1 MIDRGNPS
9 DLGTS
14 VPVLD
19 GEALVGALTRRFRTS
34 VEDATVDEHTF
45 SILKPANADD
55 LIREED
61 FVKDERLPYW
71 ADVWPSSI
79 ILAGKL
85 LELDGHGKTALEL
98 GCGVGLSTLAA
109 TSAGFD
115 VLSTTITRRAGC
127 HSRQCLSESWQIART
142 RLVDCGTCLWIS
154 DFRSIFASDVLY
166 ENEYAKLLPILLAA
180 CCRSTGLHD
189 RRSRR
194 VAAPVFVERGGAW
207 VVIRKKEPA
216 VRVRRDQAEDRHLRN
231 RNRILRMKNTDAS
244 DRSNA
249 NPKHPSHPEHRVSH
263 LSILGPLPPSRR
275 PSWT

>member
-45 SILKPANADD
+45 SILKPANPDD

-85 LELDGHGKTALEL
+85 LELDGHGKSALEL

-115 VLSTTITRRAGC
+115 VLSTDYYEDALDVTRANVFRNLGK
-127 HSRQCLSESWQIART
+127 IART
-142 RLVDCGTCLWIS
+142 RLVDWRHLPLDLGIFDL
-154 DFRSIFASDVLY
+154 IFASDVLY
-166 ENEYAKLLPILLAA
+166 ENEYAKLLPVLL
-180 CCRSTGLHD
+180 RGLLSSD
-189 RRSRR
+189 GIVMIADPGR
-194 VAAPVFVERGGAW
+194 VAAPVFVEACAEHGL
-207 VVIRKKEPA
+207 VIRKKETRPFEA
-216 VRVRRDQAEDRHLRN
+216 GEIQQKIDIYE
-231 RNRILRMKNTDAS
+231 IMNTDSS
-244 DRSNA
+244 D
-249 NPKHPSHPEHRVSH
+249 
-263 LSILGPLPPSRR
+263 
-275 PSWT
+275 